1 MDFGFWILISNQ
13 SVNNMEEIWMI
24 VIVKI
29 RKPNVPPNFSDFQSL
44 LLYTSAI
51 LKPVTSKNAYNLP
64 KSQFFCTFHRKLCK
78 IHKITTQ
85 KEYTSTIKNI
95 GFRKNQIN

>member
-1 MDFGFWILISNQ
+1 
-13 SVNNMEEIWMI
+13 MI

-51 LKPVTSKNAYNLP
+51 LSLLQAKIRIISQNRSFSAPSIGNYAKYTKLQLKKNTPHL
-64 KSQFFCTFHRKLCK
+64 
-78 IHKITTQ
+78 
-85 KEYTSTIKNI
+85 
-95 GFRKNQIN
+95 